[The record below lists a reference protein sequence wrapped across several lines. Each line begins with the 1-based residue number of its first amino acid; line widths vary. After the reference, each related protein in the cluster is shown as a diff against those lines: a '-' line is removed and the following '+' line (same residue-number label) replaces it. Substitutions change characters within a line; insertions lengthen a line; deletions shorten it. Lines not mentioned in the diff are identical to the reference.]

1 MGIEDAF
8 LTELV
13 HDFRKQLRGEHT
25 DFIEV
30 VSCLVAN
37 KESDSVPRP
46 VFWTQFSFKPPLAFC
61 RQPANHV
68 ELGVGF

>member
-13 HDFRKQLRGEHT
+13 HDFRKQLGGEHT

-37 KESDSVPRP
+37 KESDSSV
-46 VFWTQFSFKPPLAFC
+46 VLNKIKAIAGIEISLT
-61 RQPANHV
+61 V
-68 ELGVGF
+68 GGVAVVDEGESHG